1 MNTPTATT
9 TDLQLHLVP
18 AGCRLDF
25 ARLSGR
31 FAYVY
36 RRQANQ
42 TWKCIAHNACS
53 PHLDRTIPSTG
64 SVVEYMV
71 CYCDAAG
78 NITDSTPVVQTQPA
92 APASHGQ
99 LVGLALGARAA
110 RRA

>member
-9 TDLQLHLVP
+9 IDLQLHLVP

-53 PHLDRTIPSTG
+53 PHLDRTVPTTG
-64 SVVEYMV
+64 SVIEYMV

-78 NITDSTPVVQTQPA
+78 NITDSTPIVQAPQPGHSQ
-92 APASHGQ
+92 PVNLG
-99 LVGLALGARAA
+99 LGARPV